1 MDLKNEQLAAQLLNE
16 RGLKRTKLRL
26 ALLELFIKTEK
37 AQSYLDLQN
46 ILGKNTDKSSLYRN
60 LASFEKVDLIHSI
73 ADDSGMNKYAFGSS
87 PSNGK
92 QHPHFVC
99 ERCKTVYCMED
110 LPTNAIEM
118 PNGFQLKKV
127 QTIIKGVCADC

>member
-1 MDLKNEQLAAQLLNE
+1 MDSKNNLLAAQLLNE

-26 ALLELFIKTEK
+26 ALLALFIKTER

-46 ILGKNTDKSSLYRN
+46 MLGKKTDKSSLYRN
-60 LASFEKVDLIHSI
+60 LASFEKADLIHSI
-73 ADDSGMNKYAFGSS
+73 SDDSGMNKYAFGPT

-99 ERCKTVYCMED
+99 ERCKTVYCMGD
-110 LPTNAIEM
+110 LPTSAIEM
-118 PNGFQLKKV
+118 PKGFQLKKV